1 MNKQVRNYK
10 EYTVDFITSYAD
22 YYTWVDDALVKVEP
36 IKLLFNYDKETD
48 KYYTRVEVRLPN
60 KIVGTATIDNL
71 YSSIPMFEKGI
82 PVDSHKYG
90 VSTVIFEMSNRTINS
105 ETGEYWSFIKE
116 EPKQQFL
123 RLDEFSYRFG
133 TKWESPDYDNIKDN
147 CYKSKAECLK
157 FNSYKYTT
165 SENKTYIKEGCNKAI
180 MLDFGQRELV
190 NKLEVLL
197 KEIRNSGVRLV
208 FDATENVYAYNIK
221 NLENW
226 EFTYNSTDCSF
237 IDNPTDDLIT
247 DRLNDCYKLDSNIEY
262 YGEDTFLIAL
272 TKYKKVAE

>member
-10 EYTVDFITSYAD
+10 EYTVDFITSYAN
-22 YYTWVDDALVKVEP
+22 YYVWSNDALVKVDV
-36 IKLLFNYDKETD
+36 IRLLFNYNKETD
-48 KYYTRVEVRLPN
+48 KYYTRAEIKLPN
-60 KIVGTATIDNL
+60 NMVATTSLKDL

-123 RLDEFSYRFG
+123 RLDEFSYKFG
-133 TKWESPDYDNIKDN
+133 TKWKSSDYDNIKDN

-221 NLENW
+221 NLEDW
-226 EFTYNSTDCSF
+226 EFTYDTTDCSF
-237 IDNPTDDLIT
+237 MDNPTDDLIT
-247 DRLNDCYKLDSNIEY
+247 DRLNDCYKIDSPIEY

-272 TKYKKVAE
+272 TKDKRVTE